1 MYGRVTW
8 YTGPKE
14 RLDDGIEGF
23 KQLLPKIQQLPGYVG
38 SALLVDRETAEA
50 ATIVYYQDEQALTES
65 RAAVKQ
71 MRDAE
76 ASQTDIKSTRVEEYE
91 ITIMER
97 AQAGTTGR
105 WGRLI
110 TGTAD
115 PSKVEEATA
124 MVQRSAAALKQQPGF
139 RSFVSG
145 ANRQSGAAFTGTTF
159 DTLEQLDASNA
170 AVVDTREQI
179 RDMASIKDL
188 KIQVFEIAVAD
199 VAATSGAR
207 V

>member
-8 YTGPKE
+8 FAGPKE
-14 RLDDGIEGF
+14 GLDQGIEGF
-23 KQLLPKIQQLPGYVG
+23 KQLLPKLQQLPGYVG
-38 SALLVDRETAEA
+38 SALLVDREAAQA

-71 MRDAE
+71 MRDSTAAE
-76 ASQTDIKSTRVEEYE
+76 TGIKSTRIEEYE

-97 AQAGTTGR
+97 AQAGTTGK

-115 PSKVEEATA
+115 PSRLEEATA
-124 MVQRSAAALKQQPGF
+124 MVQKSVSVLKQQPGF
-139 RSFVSG
+139 RSYVAG

-159 DTLEQLDASNA
+159 DTREQLDASNA
-170 AVVDTREQI
+170 ALVDAREQI
-179 RDMASIKDL
+179 RETASIKDL
-188 KIQVFEIAVAD
+188 KLQDFEIEVAD
-199 VAATSGAR
+199 VAATSGVR